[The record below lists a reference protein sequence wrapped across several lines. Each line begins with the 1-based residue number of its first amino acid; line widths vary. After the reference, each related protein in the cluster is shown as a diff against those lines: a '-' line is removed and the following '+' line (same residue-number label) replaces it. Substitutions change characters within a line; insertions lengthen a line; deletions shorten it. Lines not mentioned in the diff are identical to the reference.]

1 MKVKKLTIIMPAF
14 NEENTIAKTIKR
26 VLQVKLPGITKE
38 LIIINDGSKD
48 KTKESVKSVKD
59 RRIILVDKKVN
70 QGKGAGIRDAIKKS
84 TGDVLIIQDADL
96 EYNPAEIAKLIQPI
110 INSEADVIYGSRFMG
125 GEPHRVLL
133 FWHMIGNKFLTLLS
147 NMLTNLDLTDME
159 TCYKMFTKDV
169 ARKLNLKENRFG
181 FEPEF
186 TVKIAK
192 MKARVYE
199 MGISYA
205 GRSYTEGKKINWKDG
220 IRAVYCLFRYSIF
233 S

>member
-1 MKVKKLTIIMPAF
+1 M
-14 NEENTIAKTIKR
+14 
-26 VLQVKLPGITKE
+26 KLPGITKE
-38 LIIINDGSKD
+38 LVIINDGSKD
-48 KTKESVKSVKD
+48 KTKESVKKIKD

-96 EYNPAEIAKLIQPI
+96 EYNPAEIVKLIQPI
-110 INSEADVIYGSRFMG
+110 IHSEADVVYGSRFMG
-125 GEPHRVLL
+125 GEPHRVLF

-169 ARKLNLKENRFG
+169 AKKLNLKENRFG

-192 MKARVYE
+192 MKTRVYE
-199 MGISYA
+199 MGISYS
-205 GRSYTEGKKINWKDG
+205 GRNYAEGKKINWKDG
-220 IRAVYCLFRYSIF
+220 VRAVYCLFKYSF
-233 S
+233 HS